1 MKAASRTHRILV
13 VLAVI
18 VALLALG
25 NPGLDDFAAYARNKL
40 EDAPGAVGFLAGL
53 LPGLTRSYVLSNTRR
68 SNFGLFSIYRIDPGD
83 PRSVP
88 VLGIAW
94 HFLPLG
100 RSLSQPSPPP
110 RGSEPREGSSG
121 V

>member
-13 VLAVI
+13 ALAVI

-68 SNFGLFSIYRIDPGD
+68 SNFGVFSIYRIDPGD
-83 PRSVP
+83 PRSVS

-94 HFLPLG
+94 HFFPLG
-100 RSLSQPSPPP
+100 RSLSQPSPRP
-110 RGSEPREGSSG
+110 RASEPHAASSAI
-121 V
+121 